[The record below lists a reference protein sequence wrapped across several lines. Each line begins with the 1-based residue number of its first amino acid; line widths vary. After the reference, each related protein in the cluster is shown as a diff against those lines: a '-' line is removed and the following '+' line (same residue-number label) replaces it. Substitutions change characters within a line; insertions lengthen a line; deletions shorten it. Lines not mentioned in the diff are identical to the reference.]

1 MESSFVAKL
10 ISSLPPDIRL
20 EVPAGDDAAVVRPP
34 AMRRTVITV
43 DMLMEG
49 TDFLPFPATDPKAVG
64 YKALAVNLSDLA
76 AMGARPEV
84 AVVAVALPIKHGRT
98 IGDEML
104 EGMLPLAK
112 QFNIAI
118 AGGDT
123 NSWDNLLVVSV
134 TAIGSVEPGKAW
146 RRDGAVPGD

>member
-20 EVPAGDDAAVVRPP
+20 EVPVGDDAAVVRPP

-76 AMGARPEV
+76 AMGASRGGSRG
-84 AVVAVALPIKHGRT
+84 GRSANKT
-98 IGDEML
+98 WE
-104 EGMLPLAK
+104 
-112 QFNIAI
+112 N
-118 AGGDT
+118 
-123 NSWDNLLVVSV
+123 N
-134 TAIGSVEPGKAW
+134 
-146 RRDGAVPGD
+146 RR